1 MKKSRQSVG
10 KEQKLK
16 ALEGDPLMSKHSL
29 RGGAEE
35 GDNMQELLD
44 EIRRTH
50 ELVEKLQT
58 KYEQRLLWSKEL
70 QKSLKL
76 NNTTEIKRLVNVEEK
91 LAKN

>member
-1 MKKSRQSVG
+1 MR
-10 KEQKLK
+10 
-16 ALEGDPLMSKHSL
+16 
-29 RGGAEE
+29 
-35 GDNMQELLD
+35 
-44 EIRRTH
+44 IRRTH

-58 KYEQRLLWSKEL
+58 KYRERLLWSKEL

>member
-1 MKKSRQSVG
+1 
-10 KEQKLK
+10 
-16 ALEGDPLMSKHSL
+16 MSKRSL

-50 ELVEKLQT
+50 ELVEKLQ
-58 KYEQRLLWSKEL
+58 
-70 QKSLKL
+70 KSLKL

>member
-1 MKKSRQSVG
+1 M
-10 KEQKLK
+10 
-16 ALEGDPLMSKHSL
+16 EGNPPMSKLSL

-35 GDNMQELLD
+35 GDNMQEFLD
-44 EIRRTH
+44 EIQRTH

-58 KYEQRLLWSKEL
+58 KYEQRLLWSKQL

>member
-1 MKKSRQSVG
+1 M
-10 KEQKLK
+10 
-16 ALEGDPLMSKHSL
+16 EGNPPMSKLLL

-35 GDNMQELLD
+35 GDNMQEFLD
-44 EIRRTH
+44 EIQRTH

-58 KYEQRLLWSKEL
+58 KYRERLLWSKEL

>member
-1 MKKSRQSVG
+1 MKKKSAVRR
-10 KEQKLK
+10 KRAK
-16 ALEGDPLMSKHSL
+16 AQGVEGNPLMSKRSL
-29 RGGAEE
+29 KGGAEE